1 MEKTTIEQ
9 REKTIESKLKQ
20 LDQSYN
26 LDYYTPYGYNKLAVV
41 NPLIYTLYEIQ
52 CQQFSIIC

>member
-1 MEKTTIEQ
+1 MEKITIER

-41 NPLIYTLYEIQ
+41 NPLIYIFYEIQ
-52 CQQFSIIC
+52 RQRLSIIY

>member
-1 MEKTTIEQ
+1 MEKITIER

-41 NPLIYTLYEIQ
+41 NPLIDISYAIQ
-52 CQQFSIIC
+52 R